1 MNSLN
6 YAMTYACVH
15 TANAVRSLA
24 AKTRQRAREF
34 RRDESGMEIIAVVL
48 ILLVVVALAVIF
60 HKNIASFFNTLWD
73 KIFGEVD
80 PNKPKNDSWGN
91 PEKADGTYIK
101 MFDFV

>member
-24 AKTRQRAREF
+24 EKTRQRVDEF

-48 ILLVVVALAVIF
+48 ILVVVIALAIIF
-60 HKNIASFFNTLWD
+60 HKNIAKLFNGLWTA
-73 KIFGEVD
+73 IFGGINGNSEPDVSSLGA
-80 PNKPKNDSWGN
+80 DSAGG
-91 PEKADGTYIK
+91 KFIK
-101 MFDFV
+101 MFDLV

>member
-24 AKTRQRAREF
+24 EKTRQRVDEF

-48 ILLVVVALAVIF
+48 ILVVVIALAIIF
-60 HKNIASFFNTLWD
+60 HKNIASLFNSIWSG
-73 KIFGEVD
+73 IFGGVNDNSQPDVSVAD
-80 PNKPKNDSWGN
+80 PATAN
-91 PEKADGTYIK
+91 GTW
-101 MFDFV
+101 